1 MAERPE
7 IPDAVREYFGHDKV
21 ALFGAGGMP
30 AAPPA
35 PPGSPARRQGEAA
48 LADALSRVGTPGPR
62 IGDHP
67 VVLPPR
73 PALSRA
79 MRAGTER
86 ALMEHSQR
94 RLSARVGGPAPHAE
108 AGWLW
113 RAVLAPLYRCLPWG
127 LKRRMVSAASGVKGW
142 SRPRT

>member
-1 MAERPE
+1 VTAHEE
-7 IPDAVREYFGHDKV
+7 IPESVREYFGHDKV

-35 PPGSPARRQGEAA
+35 PPGSPARRQGETA

-67 VVLPPR
+67 AARPPKPR
-73 PALSRA
+73 FSRM
-79 MRAGTER
+79 MRSRSER

-94 RLSARVGGPAPHAE
+94 VLSARRSGPAPRAE
-108 AGWLW
+108 AGWFW
-113 RAVLAPLYRCLPWG
+113 RSVFGPLYRALPWT
-127 LKRRMVSAASGVKGW
+127 LKRAMVRVASGVKGW
-142 SRPRT
+142 TSGA